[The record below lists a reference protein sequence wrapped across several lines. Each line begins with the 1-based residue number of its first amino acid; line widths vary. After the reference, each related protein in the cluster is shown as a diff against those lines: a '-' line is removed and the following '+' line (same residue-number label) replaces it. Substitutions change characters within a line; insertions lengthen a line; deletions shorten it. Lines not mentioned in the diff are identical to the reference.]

1 MGVHGLWKLI
11 ESSGKPIPL
20 ETLENKVLA
29 VDVSIWLHQA
39 IKGFQDHKG
48 APVPNAHLLGIYHR
62 VCKLLYFKIKPIFV
76 FDGGV
81 PALKRQTIA
90 KRNQYKSKNASE
102 ADRLQKQLLSTLLKH
117 TAISKVLSEK
127 TKASLP
133 VIKKSSG
140 KYDNLYAP
148 PTEEFES
155 VLSSSDDDLDE
166 SSETTTTDSS
176 PTKQWDL
183 HTIDT
188 TSHYF
193 KSLPL
198 EVKHDILTDLKE
210 TRKQNSWGK
219 LHQLPKQSDDFSSYQ
234 MKRLLKRKEVQS
246 ALDEVSKEMGGM
258 SLSLA
263 ELESLLKDQG
273 IKTTNDSNIGKRIAS
288 DDKTRYLYIKDI
300 QEEIK
305 KAEKGDA
312 KTKDMPAIVEEEA
325 EDEEL
330 KKAIQLSLEEIPS
343 TSKIDHPK
351 IHKKSKADIEEEE
364 ELNLAIQLS
373 LEGDQSIQNKKAK
386 STFLENFNDEDFES
400 DSDDDFVPTPKSKKV
415 FHKKMSSAQN
425 YMMEYSGLTPA
436 EIDRILMTNKKVP
449 SKPTFKNIKLNE
461 MNSNSIKSLQNEK
474 RILAVSE
481 TVVDIPETKVEE
493 SKQTIKHVD
502 DFKEKSIKTHKEV
515 VEKPDTIHEVEIMSD
530 SGDSNDEQQT
540 IEIGDNKEKS
550 IESRKESIEK
560 SGDIK
565 DEVEVMSDSGDSD
578 DGILRRPIEIVI
590 DPNKIKQDGLDD
602 LFDDIFEKEADDQIG
617 NSITT
622 SNKVKL
628 HEVNVPDLSSKN
640 VEDDH
645 VKDVSIDTSRSE
657 SDSYTQEIVDKS
669 EETLDKDDSNTIK
682 MHDVIEEPKDENIS
696 TIITDLKTDANKVI
710 TTDEEYIQNPSK
722 DDLKIS
728 ELTVEEM
735 QQLKDTY
742 QREKIDLLKEKSN
755 KERLANNITDQ
766 MYQEAQELLELFGV
780 PYVVAPME
788 AEAQCAFLDE
798 IELTDGT
805 ITDDSDIWLFG
816 GKTVYK
822 NFFNQSKYVM
832 EFKSESIEHHFK
844 LSRLQMILLAF
855 LVGSDYT
862 TGIQGV
868 GPVTAL
874 EILAS
879 FPPAEQHEF
888 TLSHHQVLSGLKEF
902 KSWYLK
908 GKTGGPGRSVLKN
921 KLKNISFADHFPN
934 PQVVE
939 AYLDPKIET
948 SRDPFSWSK
957 PDIIGLTIF
966 AQQKFGWTI
975 KKTEEILNPIIKRLE
990 ENHSQKS
997 IKDYFKTKFKV
1008 DSLNIEGKVSKR
1020 VKSAIDRFGKT
1031 QDELI
1036 AEEMVQLEKEKRKAT
1051 GKQSSSKNSKS
1062 KSNKHT
1068 KKSSKNKEDAKET
1081 DIDPVNNQSKDE
1093 EANQDT
1099 VKEKEINNSHTK
1111 RTIKKRKEP
1120 NEASHSSEQLNNK
1133 KEKLSKET
1141 VQNKEGK
1148 GKSVPRRKRDKR
1160 ECDLENSEVEPKT
1173 KNKVANKKSQPEGN
1187 SRSLDQLEAIKDYEN
1202 LAVELKN
1209 RRKRKNELMKIKIDN
1224 PVQKKSKIVPEPVS
1238 SVEHIPQELTED
1250 EDIKILKATTSN
1262 SARIVNEIN
1271 RDVSKMLEEKPK
1283 SRKAVVPT
1291 KSLHTKDVIHQRLRD
1306 KSTSLRNK
1314 IKAIEVYRKSKLG
1327 PGYVPKRKKTVLIPK
1342 EDAELSEESD

>member
-29 VDVSIWLHQA
+29 
-39 IKGFQDHKG
+39 
-48 APVPNAHLLGIYHR
+48 
-62 VCKLLYFKIKPIFV
+62 
-76 FDGGV
+76 
-81 PALKRQTIA
+81 A

-155 VLSSSDDDLDE
+155 VLSSTDDELDE

-305 KAEKGDA
+305 KAEKADS
-312 KTKDMPAIVEEEA
+312 KNKEMPVIMEEET
-325 EDEEL
+325 EEEEL

-343 TSKIDHPK
+343 TSKIEEPK
-351 IHKKSKADIEEEE
+351 IYKKSKADIEEEE
-364 ELNLAIQLS
+364 ELKLAIQLS

-386 STFLENFNDEDFES
+386 HTFLENFNDEDSES
-400 DSDDDFVPTPKSKKV
+400 DSGGDDFLPTPKSKKAL
-415 FHKKMSSAQN
+415 HKKMSSAQN

-461 MNSNSIKSLQNEK
+461 MNSHSIKSLQNEK

-481 TVVDIPETKVEE
+481 TVVDVPETRVQE
-493 SKQTIKHVD
+493 SMLTIKHVD
-502 DFKEKSIKTHKEV
+502 DFKEKPIKTQII
-515 VEKPDTIHEVEIMSD
+515 EKSDTIDEVEVMSE
-530 SGDSNDEQQT
+530 SGESDDGQQP
-540 IEIGDNKEKS
+540 IKIVDNPEKS
-550 IESRKESIEK
+550 IESHKEIIEK
-560 SGDIK
+560 SEDIK

-578 DGILRRPIEIVI
+578 DGILRQPIEIVI

-602 LFDDIFEKEADDQIG
+602 LFDDIFDKQAGDQMD
-617 NSITT
+617 NST
-622 SNKVKL
+622 SACSKDNIL
-628 HEVNVPDLSSKN
+628 EVNMPDPSFKN
-640 VEDDH
+640 VENN
-645 VKDVSIDTSRSE
+645 VKDTSTETHDTSRSE
-657 SDSYTQEIVDKS
+657 SDSYIQEIVNKS
-669 EETLDKDDSNTIK
+669 EESLDTDYSNTSK
-682 MHDVIEEPKDENIS
+682 MQEIIEEDKDENITS
-696 TIITDLKTDANKVI
+696 KIIDLKVDANKVI
-710 TTDEEYIQNPSK
+710 TNDKEHIQNPPK
-722 DDLKIS
+722 DDLKIP

-798 IELTDGT
+798 IELTNGT

-844 LSRLQMILLAF
+844 LSRLQMILLAL

-879 FPPAEQHEF
+879 FPPSEQHEF
-888 TLSHHQVLSGLKEF
+888 TLSHHQLLSGLKEF

-921 KLKNISFADHFPN
+921 KLKNITFADHFPN
-934 PQVVE
+934 PQVIE

-948 SRDPFSWSK
+948 SKDPFSWSK

-966 AQQKFGWTI
+966 AEQKFGWTM

-1008 DSLNIEGKVSKR
+1008 DPLNIEGKVSKR

-1036 AEEMVQLEKEKRKAT
+1036 AEEMVELEKEKRLAT
-1051 GKQSSSKNSKS
+1051 GKRSFSKNSKS
-1062 KSNKHT
+1062 KS
-1068 KKSSKNKEDAKET
+1068 KKNIEKSYKNNEDTKET
-1081 DIDPVNNQSKDE
+1081 DIDPIKYKSKEVTD
-1093 EANQDT
+1093 QDT
-1099 VKEKEINNSHTK
+1099 AKVQLEKEISSSHLE
-1111 RTIKKRKEP
+1111 RTAKKRKEP
-1120 NEASHSSEQLNNK
+1120 NETSHSSEELNNK
-1133 KEKLSKET
+1133 TKQKEKLRKQT
-1141 VQNKEGK
+1141 AQIKEGK
-1148 GKSVPRRKRDKR
+1148 RKPAPRRKRDNDSK
-1160 ECDLENSEVEPKT
+1160 CVLEQAEVEPKT
-1173 KNKVANKKSQPEGN
+1173 KNKVSNKKSQSESN
-1187 SRSLDQLEAIKDYEN
+1187 YRSLDQLEAIKDYEN
-1202 LAVELKN
+1202 LALELKN
-1209 RRKRKNELMKIKIDN
+1209 RRKRKTELMKIKIDN
-1224 PVQKKSKIVPEPVS
+1224 PAQKKPKMVPQPVS
-1238 SVEHIPQELTED
+1238 SVEYIPQELKED
-1250 EDIKILKATTSN
+1250 EDIKILTATTSN

-1271 RDVSKMLEEKPK
+1271 TDVLKVLEEKPK
-1283 SRKAVVPT
+1283 SKKVVPT
-1291 KSLHTKDVIHQRLRD
+1291 RSLHTKDVIHQRLRD

>member
-48 APVPNAHLLGIYHR
+48 APIPNAHLLGIYHR

-155 VLSSSDDDLDE
+155 VLSSTDDELDE

-305 KAEKGDA
+305 KAEKED
-312 KTKDMPAIVEEEA
+312 TKNKEMPVIMEEET

-343 TSKIDHPK
+343 TSKIEEPK

-364 ELNLAIQLS
+364 ELKLAIQLS
-373 LEGDQSIQNKKAK
+373 LEGDQSIQNKNAK
-386 STFLENFNDEDFES
+386 HTFLDNFNDEDFES
-400 DSDDDFVPTPKSKKV
+400 DSGDDFLPTPKSKKAL
-415 FHKKMSSAQN
+415 HKKMSSAQN

-436 EIDRILMTNKKVP
+436 EIDRILMTNKKAP

-481 TVVDIPETKVEE
+481 TVVDVPKTRVEE
-493 SKQTIKHVD
+493 SKLNIKNVD
-502 DFKEKSIKTHKEV
+502 DFKEKSSKTHKETI
-515 VEKPDTIHEVEIMSD
+515 EKSDTIDEVEVMSD
-530 SGDSNDEQQT
+530 SGDSNDGQQT
-540 IEIGDNKEKS
+540 IDIVENPEKS
-550 IESRKESIEK
+550 IQTNKEIIEK
-560 SGDIK
+560 SEVIK

-578 DGILRRPIEIVI
+578 DGILHQPIEIVI

-602 LFDDIFEKEADDQIG
+602 LFDDIFDKQADDQMD
-617 NSITT
+617 NSISTC
-622 SNKVKL
+622 SKDKIL
-628 HEVNVPDLSSKN
+628 DVNVPDPSLEN
-640 VEDDH
+640 VENH
-645 VKDVSIDTSRSE
+645 VKDTSTETHNTSRSE
-657 SDSYTQEIVDKS
+657 SDSYIQEIVNKS
-669 EETLDKDDSNTIK
+669 EESLDADDSNASK
-682 MHDVIEEPKDENIS
+682 MQEIIEEANDENI
-696 TIITDLKTDANKVI
+696 TTNITDLKVDANKVI
-710 TTDEEYIQNPSK
+710 TDDKEHIQNPPNDK
-722 DDLKIS
+722 KIP

-798 IELTDGT
+798 IELTNGT

-879 FPPAEQHEF
+879 FPPSEQHEF
-888 TLSHHQVLSGLKEF
+888 TLSHHQLLSGLKEF

-921 KLKNISFADHFPN
+921 KLKNITFADHFPN
-934 PQVVE
+934 PQVIE

-948 SRDPFSWSK
+948 SKDPFSWSK

-966 AQQKFGWTI
+966 AEQKFGWTM

-1036 AEEMVQLEKEKRKAT
+1036 AEEMVELEKEKRLAT
-1051 GKQSSSKNSKS
+1051 GKRSFSKNSKS
-1062 KSNKHT
+1062 KS
-1068 KKSSKNKEDAKET
+1068 KKNIEKSCKNNEDIKET
-1081 DIDPVNNQSKDE
+1081 DIDQIEYQSKE
-1093 EANQDT
+1093 VTNQDT
-1099 VKEKEINNSHTK
+1099 VKDQQDKKNSSSHIK
-1111 RTIKKRKEP
+1111 RTVKKRKEP
-1120 NEASHSSEQLNNK
+1120 NETSHSSEELNNE
-1133 KEKLSKET
+1133 KEKLRKET
-1141 VQNKEGK
+1141 AQTKEGK
-1148 GKSVPRRKRDKR
+1148 RKPVPRKKRNND
-1160 ECDLENSEVEPKT
+1160 SEQAEIEPKT
-1173 KNKVANKKSQPEGN
+1173 KNKVSNKKSQSESN
-1187 SRSLDQLEAIKDYEN
+1187 SKSLDQMEAIKDYEN
-1202 LAVELKN
+1202 LALELKN

-1224 PVQKKSKIVPEPVS
+1224 PVQKKSKIVPQPVS
-1238 SVEHIPQELTED
+1238 SVEYIPQELKED
-1250 EDIKILKATTSN
+1250 EDIKILTATTSN
-1262 SARIVNEIN
+1262 SARIVKEIN
-1271 RDVSKMLEEKPK
+1271 TDVLKVLEEKPK
-1283 SRKAVVPT
+1283 PKKVVPI

-1327 PGYVPKRKKTVLIPK
+1327 PGYVAKRKKTVLIPK